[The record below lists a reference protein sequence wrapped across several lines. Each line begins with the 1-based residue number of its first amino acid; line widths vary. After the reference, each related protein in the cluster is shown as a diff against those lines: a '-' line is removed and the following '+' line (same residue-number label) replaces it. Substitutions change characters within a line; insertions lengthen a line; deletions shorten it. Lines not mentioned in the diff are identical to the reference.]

1 MIAFLDNNQINRHK
15 WNNCIMQ
22 SINGLVYAYD
32 WYLDIVAENWAA
44 LVEND
49 YESVMPLVYRK
60 KAGIHYIFPPIFT
73 QQLGI
78 FSKSLLDQNICN
90 RFITAI
96 PPKFRFIEYNLNSF
110 NQINKE
116 KFDTRENTNHLL
128 DLINNYEN
136 ISSNYSENLKRNL
149 KKAHKSALSI
159 SENIKPE
166 EIINIFSENK
176 GKEIKRFN
184 KDDYHLLKRL
194 IYKGIHNNMAETL
207 GVYTEQNELCAAAV
221 FFINGQRAIFLFSA
235 TNETAKKTFA
245 MPLLIDSFIRKNAA
259 SNLTLDFEGSN
270 NINLAR
276 FYKSFGSQTVTYD
289 TLVINN
295 LPFYLK
301 ITFNL
306 IKKLRKYV

>member
-1 MIAFLDNNQINRHK
+1 MIAFLENNQIDRHK

-49 YESVMPLVYRK
+49 YESVMPLIYRK
-60 KAGIHYIFPPIFT
+60 KVGIHYIFPPIFT

-78 FSKSLLDQNICN
+78 FSKSLLDQQICN
-90 RFITAI
+90 RFICAI
-96 PPKFRFIEYNLNSF
+96 PQKFRFIEYNLNSY
-110 NQINKE
+110 NQIDKKQFNYKV
-116 KFDTRENTNHLL
+116 NTNHLL
-128 DLINNYEN
+128 DLINNYEK

-149 KKAHKSALSI
+149 KKANNSTLSI

-166 EIINIFSENK
+166 EIINIFAENK

-184 KDDYHLLKRL
+184 TADYHLLKRL
-194 IYKGIHNNMAETL
+194 IYKGIHNNMVETM
-207 GVYTEQNELCAAAV
+207 GVYTQQNELCAAAV

-245 MPLLIDSFIRKNAA
+245 MPLLIDRFIKKNAG
-259 SNLTLDFEGSN
+259 SNQILDFEGSN
-270 NINLAR
+270 DTNLAR

-289 TLVINN
+289 TLIINN

-301 ITFNL
+301 ITLNL

>member
-149 KKAHKSALSI
+149 KKAQKSALSI

-194 IYKGIHNNMAETL
+194 IYKGIHNNMTETL

-235 TNETAKKTFA
+235 TNETAKKNFA

>member
-194 IYKGIHNNMAETL
+194 IYKGIHNNMTETL